1 MWSLTRPARTARETY
16 VACISRVRDPA
27 LKTRLEGVTQA
38 IVDASAAFKAAA
50 ARQDLHRIARD
61 VTVGGTVTRDE
72 MEAVYT
78 QRMAKKGSPGRDTYD
93 ELISAPSQGRCPLCG
108 GRLVTTLDHHLP
120 KALYPALAVAPL
132 NLVPS
137 CGDCNKAKLALVP
150 RNAAD
155 VSLHP
160 YFDHI
165 DDERWLRADV
175 DETRPAA
182 LVFRVEAPG
191 GMWGDLMQRRVRN
204 HFGTFGLAELYATL
218 AAEELLNIRH
228 QLTDLYATA
237 GVDGVRSQLQDR
249 ALSCGQARRNGWR
262 TAAYEAWS
270 ASEWFCNGGF
280 AYPG

>member
-1 MWSLTRPARTARETY
+1 
-16 VACISRVRDPA
+16 
-27 LKTRLEGVTQA
+27 
-38 IVDASAAFKAAA
+38 
-50 ARQDLHRIARD
+50 
-61 VTVGGTVTRDE
+61 